1 VPNRGD
7 SSAVLKRHLLQIT
20 DALRELEL
28 PYMVVGAFALTAWG
42 RPRATLDLDFIIQTT
57 EVPANLVHK
66 LSQLGFHFDE
76 AWDKYNPMMR
86 DFHKRYRSG
95 RTAVDVMLSR
105 DEHDAAS
112 FSRKK
117 KKRLE
122 GRYIWFPSAE
132 DFLLQKLKVGR
143 PQDFLDAA
151 GIVERMRGKLN
162 RTYLVRWA
170 SKLGL
175 SSELAHVL
183 AELL

>member
-7 SSAVLKRHLLQIT
+7 NSSVLKHHLLQIV
-20 DALRELEL
+20 DALRELGL

-42 RPRATLDLDFIIQTT
+42 RPRATLDLDFIIQTR
-57 EVPANLVHK
+57 EVPENLVHR
-66 LSQLGFHFDE
+66 LSQLGFHFDK
-76 AWDKYNPMMR
+76 AWDEYNPMIR
-86 DFHKRYRSG
+86 AFQKRYRSG

-117 KKRLE
+117 RKRLE

-132 DFLLQKLKVGR
+132 DSLLQKLKAGR

-151 GIVERMRGKLN
+151 GIVERMRGKLDS
-162 RTYLVRWA
+162 RYLARWA
-170 SKLGL
+170 TKLGL

-183 AELL
+183 AELP